1 MEGAPEAGPRA
12 ASHPEISIV
21 LATLNEAENLPQVL
35 DRIRHLALPEWEA
48 IVVDDGSTDGTREYL
63 VRTAQGDPRIRY
75 IFHDGKQTTLRA
87 QCQGIAK
94 SLGSVI
100 VIMDADLQHP
110 PEILPQMIERIRSGS
125 VLVIA
130 SRYARGGSPGHR
142 EFRRWLYSRG
152 AEWIARVRIPGA
164 WRLSDPVSGY
174 FAFRRS
180 IWIPLNPEF
189 RGYKL
194 LLFVTIMAQH
204 RPVRDVP
211 YRFEPRTVGSSKVES
226 AAFKTVFL
234 KEVRLA
240 REFARERRN
249 RVERSRAEQPL

>member
-1 MEGAPEAGPRA
+1 MAGAPEAGPRA
-12 ASHPEISIV
+12 ESSPEISIV

-35 DRIRHLALPEWEA
+35 DRIRRLALPAWEA
-48 IVVDDGSTDGTREYL
+48 LVVDDGSTDGTREYL
-63 VRTAQGDPRIRY
+63 VRAAQEDRRIRY
-75 IFHDGKQTTLRA
+75 LFHDGKQTTLRA
-87 QCQGIAK
+87 QCQGIAE
-94 SLGSVI
+94 SRGSAI

-110 PEILPQMIERIRSGS
+110 PEILPQMIERLRSGS
-125 VLVIA
+125 ALVIA

-142 EFRRWLYSRG
+142 EFHRWFYSRG
-152 AEWIARVRIPGA
+152 AEWIARIRIPGA

-174 FAFRRS
+174 FAFRKS
-180 IWIPLNPEF
+180 IWVPLNPEF

-194 LLFVTIMAQH
+194 LLFVTIMAQ
-204 RPVRDVP
+204 RQPESDVP

-240 REFARERRN
+240 REFAREMRR
-249 RVERSRAEQPL
+249 RV